1 MTKQSS
7 QSFVLI
13 KLCEL
18 NFLQILLDK
27 KTLLPIAIGIAV
39 NFFLSQPETKFNQMK
54 KYQLIT
60 VFLFTIS
67 IFAQQ
72 KIDRKALVTR
82 HNIQITTIDTLVSL
96 TVGNG
101 AFAFTVDATGLQT
114 FPKKYQHGIPLGTQS
129 EWGWDSYKNT
139 NNYKFSETLRD
150 YKQYGRDISYTVQI
164 KEPARKVEAV
174 NWFRQNPH
182 LLQLGNLGFEIT
194 KKDGTPAKP
203 EDIKSIAQKLNLWTG
218 EIESYFEVE
227 GIPVTVLTA
236 SHQEKDAI
244 GVKVKSDLLQ
254 QKRLKI
260 SLRIPFPTGDWA
272 DMGTKYEGKQDYKST
287 LLEKSKTEA
296 IITHVMD
303 SISYNVNLSWK
314 GNAQIKKTA
323 DHYFVIEASNTNTLE
338 LSCLFA
344 LADKKIPNSSFTDIE
359 NSSIKGWEQFWKSGA
374 AVDFSGSTDPRAK
387 ELERRVILSQYLTKV
402 QCTGKVPPQETGLT
416 YNSWYGKPHL
426 EMHWWHGVHFALW
439 NRPELLEKSLPWYQ
453 KVFDKAKNIAKR
465 QGFEGA
471 RWQKMVDADGN
482 ESPSSVGSFLIW
494 QQPHFITYA
503 ELIYRAKSTTATLNL
518 YSERVFATAD
528 FMASFAHYDS
538 KTDRYVLGPGVIP
551 AQERFK
557 AMETFNPTY
566 ELAYWN
572 WALKTAI
579 AWKKKLNQTVPEKW
593 EAVLAKL
600 SPLPILDQVYLATE
614 SAKDSYTNPEFKTDH
629 PSVLGTFGMLPETSL
644 LDKKIMKNTFDLVW
658 KTWSWD
664 KTWGWD
670 FPMTAMSAARLQMPE
685 KAVEALFMNVTTNTY
700 LKNGHNY
707 QAERLTLYLPGN
719 GGLLTAVAMMCA
731 GWDGS
736 TEPNPGFPKDGT
748 WKIQSEGF
756 KKMF

>member
-1 MTKQSS
+1 
-7 QSFVLI
+7 
-13 KLCEL
+13 
-18 NFLQILLDK
+18 
-27 KTLLPIAIGIAV
+27 
-39 NFFLSQPETKFNQMK
+39 MK
-54 KYQLIT
+54 NYQLIT
-60 VFLFTIS
+60 VFLFSIS
-67 IFAQQ
+67 ALAQ
-72 KIDRKALVTR
+72 KIDRKVLVTR
-82 HNIQITTIDTLVSL
+82 HNVQISAIDTLASL

-114 FPKKYQHGIPLGTQS
+114 FPKTYQHGIPLGTQS

-139 NNYKFSETLRD
+139 ENYKFSETLRD

-164 KEPARKVEAV
+164 KEPKRKVEAV

-194 KKDGTPAKP
+194 KKDGSLAQSSDVKA
-203 EDIKSIAQKLNLWTG
+203 ISQKLNVWTG
-218 EIESYFEVE
+218 EIESYFEIE
-227 GIPVTVLTA
+227 GTPVTVLTA
-236 SHQEKDAI
+236 SHQEKDEI
-244 GVKVKSDLLQ
+244 GVKVKSDLLKE
-254 QKRLKI
+254 KRLKI

-272 DMGTKYEGKQDYKST
+272 DMGTKYEGKQDYKSE
-287 LLEKSKTEA
+287 LIEKSKIEA
-296 IITHVMD
+296 VVTHKMD
-303 SISYNVNLSWK
+303 SISYNVNFRWK
-314 GNAQIKKTA
+314 GNAKIKKVS
-323 DHYFVIEASNTNTLE
+323 DHYFVVEASDADTLE
-338 LSCLFA
+338 LSALFA
-344 LADKKIPNSSFTDIE
+344 LAENKTKNSSFTEIQ
-359 NSSIKGWEQFWKSGA
+359 NSSIKGWEKFWKSGA
-374 AVDFSGSTDPRAK
+374 AVDFSGSTDKRAN
-387 ELERRVILSQYLTKV
+387 ELERRIILSQYLTKV

-503 ELIYRAKSTTATLNL
+503 ELMYRANPTNAVLNL

-528 FMASFAHYDS
+528 FMASFAYYDP

-579 AWKKKLNQTVPEKW
+579 TWKKKLNQKVPEKW
-593 EAVLAKL
+593 ETVLAKL
-600 SPLPILDQVYLATE
+600 SKLPVADNVYLATE
-614 SAKDSYTNPEFKTDH
+614 SATDSYTNPEFKTDH

-658 KTWSWD
+658 NTWSWD

-670 FPMTAMSAARLQMPE
+670 FPMTAMSAARLGMPE
-685 KAVEALFMNVTTNTY
+685 KAVDALFMNVTTNTY

-719 GGLLTAVAMMCA
+719 GGILTAVAMMCA

-736 TEPNPGFPKDGT
+736 TEENPGFPKDGT
-748 WKIQSEGF
+748 WKVKSEGF

>member
-1 MTKQSS
+1 
-7 QSFVLI
+7 
-13 KLCEL
+13 
-18 NFLQILLDK
+18 
-27 KTLLPIAIGIAV
+27 
-39 NFFLSQPETKFNQMK
+39 MK

-60 VFLFTIS
+60 VFLFSIS
-67 IFAQQ
+67 IFAQ
-72 KIDRKALVTR
+72 KIDRKTLVNR
-82 HNIQITTIDTLVSL
+82 HNVQISAIDTLASL

-114 FPKKYQHGIPLGTQS
+114 FPKTYQNGIPLGTES

-139 NNYKFSETLRD
+139 ENFKFSETLKE
-150 YKQYGRDISYTVQI
+150 YPQYGRNISYTVQI
-164 KEPARKVEAV
+164 KEPKRKVDAI

-182 LLQLGNLGFEIT
+182 LVQLGNLGFEIL
-194 KKDGTPAKP
+194 KKDGSQAKAS
-203 EDIKSIAQKLNLWTG
+203 DIKSISQKLNLWTG

-227 GIPVTVLTA
+227 GTSVTVLTA

-272 DMGTKYEGKQDYKST
+272 DFGTKYEGTQNYTST
-287 LLEKSKTEA
+287 LKQKTKTEA
-296 IITHVMD
+296 VVTHVMD
-303 SISYNVNLSWK
+303 SISYNVDLMWK
-314 GNAQIKKTA
+314 GNAQIKKSA

-344 LADKKIPNSSFTDIE
+344 LTSNKTSNSSFAEIE
-359 NSSIKGWEQFWKSGA
+359 NSSVKGWENFWKSGA

-439 NRPELLEKSLPWYQ
+439 NRPELLEKSLPWYE

-471 RWQKMVDADGN
+471 RWQKMTDPDGN

-503 ELIYRAKSTTATLNL
+503 ELIYRAKPTAVVLKK

-528 FMASFAHYDS
+528 FIASFANYDA
-538 KTDRYVLGPGVIP
+538 KNDRYVLGPGVIP

-579 AWKKKLNQTVPEKW
+579 SWKHGLNQDVPEKW
-593 EAVLAKL
+593 EKVLAKL
-600 SPLPILDQVYLATE
+600 SKLPVSGDVYLATE
-614 SAKDSYTNPEFKTDH
+614 SATDSYTNPEFKTDH

-670 FPMTAMSAARLQMPE
+670 FPMTAMSAARLNMPE
-685 KAVEALFMNVTTNTY
+685 KAIDALFMNVTTNTY

-731 GWDGS
+731 GWDGT

-748 WKIQSEGF
+748 WKVQSEGF
-756 KKMF
+756 QKMF

>member
-1 MTKQSS
+1 
-7 QSFVLI
+7 
-13 KLCEL
+13 
-18 NFLQILLDK
+18 
-27 KTLLPIAIGIAV
+27 
-39 NFFLSQPETKFNQMK
+39 MK
-54 KYQLIT
+54 NYQLIT
-60 VFLFTIS
+60 VFLFSIS
-67 IFAQQ
+67 ALAQ

-82 HNIQITTIDTLVSL
+82 HNVQISAIDTLASL

-114 FPKKYQHGIPLGTQS
+114 FPKTYQHGIPLGTQS

-139 NNYKFSETLRD
+139 ENYKFSETLRD
-150 YKQYGRDISYTVQI
+150 YKQYGRAISYTVQI
-164 KEPARKVEAV
+164 KEPKRRVDAV

-194 KKDGTPAKP
+194 KKDGSLAQSSDVKA
-203 EDIKSIAQKLNLWTG
+203 ISQKLNVWTG
-218 EIESYFEVE
+218 EIESYFEIE
-227 GIPVTVLTA
+227 GTPVTVLTA
-236 SHQEKDAI
+236 SHQEKDEI
-244 GVKVKSDLLQ
+244 GVKVKSDLLKE
-254 QKRLKI
+254 KRLKI

-272 DMGTKYEGKQDYKST
+272 DMGTKYEGKQDYKSE
-287 LLEKSKTEA
+287 LVEKSKTEA
-296 IITHVMD
+296 VVTHKMD
-303 SISYNVNLSWK
+303 SISYKVNFSWK
-314 GNAQIKKTA
+314 GNAKIKKA
-323 DHYFVIEASNTNTLE
+323 SDHYFVIEASDTNTLE
-338 LSCLFA
+338 LSALFA
-344 LADKKIPNSSFTDIE
+344 LEKKLVKNSSFADIQ
-359 NSSIKGWEQFWKSGA
+359 NSSIKGWEKFWKSGA
-374 AVDFSGSTDPRAK
+374 AVDFSGSTDKRAN
-387 ELERRVILSQYLTKV
+387 ELERRIILSQYLTKA

-439 NRPELLEKSLPWYQ
+439 GRPELLEKSLPWYQ

-503 ELIYRAKSTTATLNL
+503 ELMYRANPNNSTLNL

-528 FMASFAHYDS
+528 FMASFAHYDEKS
-538 KTDRYVLGPGVIP
+538 DRYVLGPGVIP

-579 AWKKKLNQTVPEKW
+579 VWKKKLNQKVPEKW
-593 EAVLAKL
+593 ETVLAKL
-600 SPLPILDQVYLATE
+600 SKLPVADNVYLATE
-614 SAKDSYTNPEFKTDH
+614 SAIDSYTNPEFKTDH

-658 KTWSWD
+658 NTWSWD

-670 FPMTAMSAARLQMPE
+670 FPMTAMSAARLNMPE
-685 KAVEALFMNVTTNTY
+685 KAIDALFMNVTTNTY

-719 GGLLTAVAMMCA
+719 GGILTAVAMMCA

-736 TEPNPGFPKDGT
+736 TEENPGFPKDGT
-748 WKIQSEGF
+748 WKVKSEGF

>member
-1 MTKQSS
+1 MKKQL
-7 QSFVLI
+7 LI
-13 KLCEL
+13 IA
-18 NFLQILLDK
+18 ILFS
-27 KTLLPIAIGIAV
+27 TLLSA
-39 NFFLSQPETKFNQMK
+39 
-54 KYQLIT
+54 
-60 VFLFTIS
+60 
-67 IFAQQ
+67 Q
-72 KIDRKALVTR
+72 KIDRKALVNR
-82 HNIQITTIDTLVSL
+82 HNVEISAIDTLASL

-101 AFAFTVDATGLQT
+101 TFAFTVDATGLQS
-114 FPKKYQHGIPLGTQS
+114 FPKEYQHGIPLGTQS
-129 EWGWDSYKNT
+129 DWGWDSYKNT
-139 NNYKFSETLRD
+139 ENFKFSETLRD
-150 YKQYGRDISYTVQI
+150 YQQYGRNVSYSVQI
-164 KEPARKVEAV
+164 KEPKRKADAN

-194 KKDGTPAKP
+194 KKDGSLAKSS
-203 EDIKSIAQKLNLWTG
+203 DLKSIAQKLNLWTG

-227 GIPVTVLTA
+227 GTPVTVVTA
-236 SHQEKDAI
+236 SHQQKDAI
-244 GVKVKSDLLQ
+244 GVKVKSDLLL

-272 DMGTKYEGKQDYKST
+272 DYGTKYEGKQNYTST
-287 LLEKSKTEA
+287 LKQKSKSEA
-296 IITHVMD
+296 VVTHVMD
-303 SISYNVNLSWK
+303 SISYNVDLAWK
-314 GNAQIKKTA
+314 GNAQIKKA
-323 DHYFVIEASNTNTLE
+323 GDHYFVVEASNSNTLE

-344 LADKKIPNSSFTDIE
+344 LATNKVTNSTFTEIE
-359 NSSIKGWEQFWKSGA
+359 NSSIKGWEQFWLSGA
-374 AVDFSGSTDPRAK
+374 AVDFSGSTDPRAR
-387 ELERRVILSQYLTKV
+387 ELERRVILSQYLTKL

-439 NRPELLEKSLPWYQ
+439 DRPELLEKSLPWYQ
-453 KVFDKAKNIAKR
+453 KVFDKAKKIAKR

-471 RWQKMVDADGN
+471 RWQKMTDPEGN
-482 ESPSSVGSFLIW
+482 ESPSSVGAFLIW

-503 ELIYRAKSTTATLNL
+503 DLIYRAKPTVATLKL

-528 FMASFAHYDS
+528 FMASFANYDA
-538 KTDRYVLGPGVIP
+538 KNDRYVLGPGVIP

-579 AWKKKLNQTVPEKW
+579 SWKHGLNQKVPEKW
-593 EAVLAKL
+593 ETVLAKL
-600 SPLPILDQVYLATE
+600 SKLPVSGDVYLATE
-614 SAKDSYTNPEFKTDH
+614 SATDSYTNPEFKTDH

-670 FPMTAMSAARLQMPE
+670 FPMTAMTAARLQMPE
-685 KAVEALFMNVTTNTY
+685 KAIDALFMNVTTNTY

-736 TEPNPGFPKDGT
+736 TEQNPGFPKDGT
-748 WKIQSEGF
+748 WKVQSEGF

>member
-1 MTKQSS
+1 
-7 QSFVLI
+7 
-13 KLCEL
+13 
-18 NFLQILLDK
+18 
-27 KTLLPIAIGIAV
+27 
-39 NFFLSQPETKFNQMK
+39 MK

-72 KIDRKALVTR
+72 KINRKALVTR
-82 HNIQITTIDTLVSL
+82 HNVQITTIDTLASL

-287 LLEKSKTEA
+287 LVEKSKTEA

-503 ELIYRAKSTTATLNL
+503 ELIYRAKPTTATLNL

-538 KTDRYVLGPGVIP
+538 KTDHYVLGPGVIP

>member
-1 MTKQSS
+1 MKKQL
-7 QSFVLI
+7 LI
-13 KLCEL
+13 TL
-18 NFLQILLDK
+18 FL
-27 KTLLPIAIGIAV
+27 IAIS
-39 NFFLSQPETKFNQMK
+39 LS
-54 KYQLIT
+54 
-60 VFLFTIS
+60 
-67 IFAQQ
+67 AQQ
-72 KIDRKALVTR
+72 KIDRKALVNR
-82 HNIQITTIDTLVSL
+82 HNVQISAIDTLASL

-114 FPKKYQHGIPLGTQS
+114 FPKTYQHGIPLGTQS

-139 NNYKFSETLRD
+139 NGYKFSETLKD

-182 LLQLGNLGFEIT
+182 LLQLGNLGFEII
-194 KKDGTPAKP
+194 KKDGSAVIPS
-203 EDIKSIAQKLNLWTG
+203 DIKSISQKLNLWTG

-227 GIPVTVLTA
+227 GIPVTVLTV
-236 SHQEKDAI
+236 SHQQKDAI

-272 DMGTKYEGKQDYKST
+272 DMGTKWEGKEDYKST
-287 LLEKSKTEA
+287 LVEKSKTEA
-296 IITHVMD
+296 VITHVMD
-303 SISYNVNLSWK
+303 SISYNVSLNWK
-314 GNAQIKKTA
+314 GNAQIKKTS

-344 LADKKIPNSSFTDIE
+344 LADKKVSNSSFEEIE
-359 NSSIKGWEQFWKSGA
+359 NSSIKRWEQFWESGA

-439 NRPELLEKSLPWYQ
+439 GRPELLEKSLPWYQ

-471 RWQKMVDADGN
+471 RWQKMTDPDGN
-482 ESPSSVGSFLIW
+482 ESPSSVGSFLLW

-503 ELIYRAKSTTATLNL
+503 ELMYRDKPTNATLNL

-528 FMASFAHYDS
+528 FMASFANYDS

-579 AWKKKLNQTVPEKW
+579 VWKKKLNQKVPEKW
-593 EAVLAKL
+593 ENVLAKL
-600 SPLPILDQVYLATE
+600 SPLPVANQVYLATE
-614 SAKDSYTNPEFKTDH
+614 SATDSYTNPEFKTDH

-658 KTWSWD
+658 NTWSWD

-670 FPMTAMSAARLQMPE
+670 FPMTAMTAARLQMPE
-685 KAVEALFMNVTTNTY
+685 KAIDALFMNVTTNTY

-719 GGLLTAVAMMCA
+719 GGLLTAVAMMCG
-731 GWDGS
+731 GWDGN
-736 TEPNPGFPKDGT
+736 TEENPGFPKDGT
-748 WKIQSEGF
+748 WKVKSEGF